1 MPLEARAD
9 SLIAARPWPHTEA
22 VTAVL
27 MVVEVQQLMPQA
39 TLAAQ
44 EEQTACTRAAKYW
57 LALGPSV
64 EAVTGSMHS

>member
-9 SLIAARPWPHTEA
+9 SLMAANPWPHTEA

-27 MVVEVQQLMPQA
+27 MVATAATAGSEA

-44 EEQTACTRAAKYW
+44 
-57 LALGPSV
+57 LLD
-64 EAVTGSMHS
+64 TGQSSTG